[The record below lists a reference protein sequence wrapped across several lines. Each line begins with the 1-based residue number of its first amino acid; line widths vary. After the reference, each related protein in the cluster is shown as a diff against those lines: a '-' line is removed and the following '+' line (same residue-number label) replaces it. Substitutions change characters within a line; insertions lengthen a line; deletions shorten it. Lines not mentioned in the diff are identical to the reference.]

1 MRRGVIDIAAP
12 SRELEFDAPSIPIS
26 NARQLRPRADRSSV
40 WIAFAVFT
48 GAIVALAFVLIL
60 AR

>member
-1 MRRGVIDIAAP
+1 MKRSVIDIAAP
-12 SRELEFDAPSIPIS
+12 TRDLEFDAPVIPIS
-26 NARQLRPRADRSSV
+26 NARLLRPRAERSSV
-40 WIAFAVFT
+40 WIAFAVFA